1 MSKKVDIETFY
12 QYLDSV
18 CNTYGLDDRLSYY
31 EELLETGSVEIE
43 DLDGIK
49 WTFTIESF
57 QIENSQNHTELSE
70 EDINEIDAI
79 VNSNVDDDLID
90 LEQLDREA
98 AAMSET
104 TENDIKDVF
113 TESEDPQPIQKCR
126 VCGCTQERAC
136 PGGCYW
142 VEPDLCS
149 SCEGIAEQIEISFGY
164 FKYADESSDRVQIL
178 ETVGLACDFN
188 SVEEAEAFIHGYA
201 TALGLESAFEN
212 EAEKYPCQ
220 TIEFVVSV
228 NGNYITGFE
237 FFYEGDE

>member
-1 MSKKVDIETFY
+1 MKSVFVIMSPGGGIGLNINDGKGTCYSDINQAEKELESKNSWSKSKGY
-12 QYLDSV
+12 GV
-18 CNTYGLDDRLSYY
+18 YGLV
-31 EELLETGSVEIE
+31 ELEVQNVE
-43 DLDGIK
+43 K
-49 WTFTIESF
+49 K
-57 QIENSQNHTELSE
+57 EN
-70 EDINEIDAI
+70 IN
-79 VNSNVDDDLID
+79 
-90 LEQLDREA
+90 
-98 AAMSET
+98 
-104 TENDIKDVF
+104 
-113 TESEDPQPIQKCR
+113 EDPQTDQKCR

-149 SCEGIAEQIEISFGY
+149 SCVDEQIEISFGY
-164 FKYADESSDRVQIL
+164 FKYEDESSDRVQIL

-237 FFYEGDE
+237 FFYEGRSNEQNR